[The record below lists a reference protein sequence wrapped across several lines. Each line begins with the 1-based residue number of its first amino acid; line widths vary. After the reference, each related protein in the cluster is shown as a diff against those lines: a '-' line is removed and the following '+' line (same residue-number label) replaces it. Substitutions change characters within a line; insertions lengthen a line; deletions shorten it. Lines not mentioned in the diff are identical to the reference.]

1 MNKLTPIF
9 IKEPSGQMFIEPIW
23 HKQLSSFHTKLKS
36 IVGNNAV
43 AYAWYY
49 RCSNLPHLAFDISGD
64 IGNCNMTITIAGETT
79 LPSTDKTE
87 FFNELEFELFD
98 AVDAHYFVASFAD
111 VLGITVLSG
120 PRKKAK

>member
-49 RCSNLPHLAFDISGD
+49 RCSNLPHLAFDIVKSKS
-64 IGNCNMTITIAGETT
+64 CCKFT
-79 LPSTDKTE
+79 LSNPSQLT
-87 FFNELEFELFD
+87 N
-98 AVDAHYFVASFAD
+98 
-111 VLGITVLSG
+111 
-120 PRKKAK
+120 